1 MVKKTNLL
9 KKRKNMSKKK
19 KSYPRKLHH
28 KRSLAKKNKSKK
40 LHRKISYRKKR
51 SYRKRKFKGG
61 MNIDAAQAM
70 VQARARAQA
79 QEDARTKALEDARMK
94 ALEDERMKVL
104 EDERMKVLEDAGGQL
119 LEPGLTR
126 QRSPSSPVPSPEK
139 WTCPC
144 GYENHGFNFDCS
156 SCKKSRESRGPQI
169 SPESSEHHMLLSELE
184 SLRRGGKGARKK
196 TMTKQKTEERIIEIT
211 TALRFLE
218 SVLESKMKRPV
229 PRAASEGGGAE
240 KSLVAGGG
248 GGASFSAGG
257 EEIAFTAIAGSDAKE
272 GATESAAAAVG
283 GFGDPYYLYQQSLNS
298 MEVKLNLLLQNK
310 NRTDENFYEYQKKI
324 TEIITLLKS
333 ISNAPSDKIEL
344 WMTKNGRPKL
354 LVKLLSSINLDIHG
368 DPK

>member
-1 MVKKTNLL
+1 MVKKTNYL
-9 KKRKNMSKKK
+9 KKRKNMSNKK

-28 KRSLAKKNKSKK
+28 KRSLAKKSKSKK
-40 LHRKISYRKKR
+40 LYRKRSYRKER

-61 MNIDAAQAM
+61 MMVEAAQAR
-70 VQARARAQA
+70 VRAQARVKKA
-79 QEDARTKALEDARMK
+79 QEDAMKKALSLSQGSKLAEGSDLAEVFQGEIDANSP
-94 ALEDERMKVL
+94 L
-104 EDERMKVLEDAGGQL
+104 GQT
-119 LEPGLTR
+119 LTR
-126 QRSPSSPVPSPEK
+126 QTSPSSPVPSPKPWNCTYCSYLNDPLLLSFSNEK
-139 WTCPC
+139 CGNPRC
-144 GYENHGFNFDCS
+144 GYQRDRGSRLSPSEEAIAFDSAEHELMIAHGLGVEPMMEKTNVKFQQALDRY
-156 SCKKSRESRGPQI
+156 KEQI
-169 SPESSEHHMLLSELE
+169 QSAS
-184 SLRRGGKGARKK
+184 
-196 TMTKQKTEERIIEIT
+196 T
-211 TALRFLE
+211 T
-218 SVLESKMKRPV
+218 
-229 PRAASEGGGAE
+229 GT
-240 KSLVAGGG
+240 AGGG
-248 GGASFSAGG
+248 EAKKPHVAKKNAPSPAGKKEEAFSAGG
-257 EEIAFTAIAGSDAKE
+257 GWLTAIAGSDAKE